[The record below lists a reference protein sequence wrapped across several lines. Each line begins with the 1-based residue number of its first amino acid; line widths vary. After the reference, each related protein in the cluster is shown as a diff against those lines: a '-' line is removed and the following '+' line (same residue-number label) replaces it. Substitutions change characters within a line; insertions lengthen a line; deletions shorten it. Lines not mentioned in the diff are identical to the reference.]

1 MPRRRQLLDRIG
13 IADRI
18 RQIRGFKMNQ
28 AQLGRLLGVTQ
39 TTVSKYEKGETL
51 PTLDV
56 LLKLSEIGGVSVDWI
71 LKGGERK

>member
-1 MPRRRQLLDRIG
+1 
-13 IADRI
+13 
-18 RQIRGFKMNQ
+18 MNQ